1 MATCSSSL
9 AWTMPWTEEPGGL
22 QSMGLQRVV
31 QAGVTRRIRI
41 TALMLS
47 FCPAGVGPQRNP
59 SFQPEAAVI
68 SVCRSAQT
76 GCVSEFHIPRLCRCF
91 SSVWLVDGG
100 MNE

>member
-68 SVCRSAQT
+68 SFVDLLRQD
-76 GCVSEFHIPRLCRCF
+76 VSLNSMYPV
-91 SSVWLVDGG
+91 SVGASPVSGW
-100 MNE
+100 